1 VWGLLRRHL
10 LPYLVLIWTDPARC
24 PGWWSKMMV
33 RRSVWLQ
40 LTVAVVAAV
49 IDAVAVGVPSA
60 LLPNPFFVRMT
71 AVPWWSY
78 TTWVLT
84 AVLSGAL
91 AATYVRRSPGVPPAP
106 GRAGILAN
114 IGSFLA
120 VGCPVCNKV
129 VIAAIG
135 VSGALNVWAPIQPLI
150 AAAALAILGWALWRR
165 LKALRACPVGDGS
178 GQPKPVS
185 ATRSGP
191 EHDH

>member
-1 VWGLLRRHL
+1 
-10 LPYLVLIWTDPARC
+10 
-24 PGWWSKMMV
+24 MMV
-33 RRSVWLQ
+33 RRPVWLQ

-49 IDAVAVGVPSA
+49 IVALAVGVPSA

-78 TTWVLT
+78 TTWILT

-91 AATYVRRSPGVPPAP
+91 AATYVRRPSGIPLAP

-114 IGSFLA
+114 MGSLLA

-165 LKALRACPVGDGS
+165 LKALRTCPVGDGS
-178 GQPKPVS
+178 IRPKPVP
-185 ATRSGP
+185 ATLSGP
-191 EHDH
+191 EHHH

>member
-1 VWGLLRRHL
+1 VGLAARSSTG
-10 LPYLVLIWTDPARC
+10 VLSTNLDRS
-24 PGWWSKMMV
+24 GSVSRMVVRMMV
-33 RRSVWLQ
+33 RRPVWLQ

-49 IDAVAVGVPSA
+49 IVALAVGVPSA

-78 TTWVLT
+78 TAWVLT

-91 AATYVRRSPGVPPAP
+91 VATYVRRPPGIPLAP
-106 GRAGILAN
+106 SRAGILAN
-114 IGSFLA
+114 IGSLLA

-165 LKALRACPVGDGS
+165 LKALRMCPVGAGS

-185 ATRSGP
+185 AAPCGP
-191 EHDH
+191 GHDH